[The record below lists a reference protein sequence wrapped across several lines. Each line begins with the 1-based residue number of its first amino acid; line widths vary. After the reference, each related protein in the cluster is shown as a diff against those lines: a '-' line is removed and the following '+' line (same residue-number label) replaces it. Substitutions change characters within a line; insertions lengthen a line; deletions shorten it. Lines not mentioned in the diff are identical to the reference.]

1 MTCRIKNL
9 LYNFCSPAWI
19 SLTRSFIQ
27 FLKCIVTVKCLSPTF
42 YSPDP
47 ILTAFRLSR
56 ELQKRAKAEDEFKDA
71 YMQLA
76 GTIQTLIKYK
86 LELIKPQFGIL
97 KNRNLDLRFKK
108 NRAKIPLFGF
118 GFKTGPNRV

>member
-1 MTCRIKNL
+1 M
-9 LYNFCSPAWI
+9 
-19 SLTRSFIQ
+19 FIAD
-27 FLKCIVTVKCLSPTF
+27 F

-76 GTIQTLIKYK
+76 GTIQTLTKYK
-86 LELIKPQFGIL
+86 LELIKPPEFGIL
-97 KNRNLDLRFKK
+97 KNRN
-108 NRAKIPLFGF
+108 
-118 GFKTGPNRV
+118 FKTGILTSVYEPDFSPTKLNSNFLQSSMN

>member
-1 MTCRIKNL
+1 MDQLDKVSHLVLKMYCHQM
-9 LYNFCSPAWI
+9 
-19 SLTRSFIQ
+19 FIAD
-27 FLKCIVTVKCLSPTF
+27 F

-76 GTIQTLIKYK
+76 GTIQTLTK
-86 LELIKPQFGIL
+86 
-97 KNRNLDLRFKK
+97 
-108 NRAKIPLFGF
+108 
-118 GFKTGPNRV
+118 